1 MWPGWLC
8 QQPIHNRLAGPL
20 QVHWWPGPTVAA
32 SNAPTSLQWMWP
44 PARPTPCS
52 GQGEGLPCEGLSSE
66 GLRSERLSFED
77 LPCEGLSF
85 EGLPSRVVRATEG
98 WRWGATASGLEDALH
113 CV

>member
-8 QQPIHNRLAGPL
+8 QQPIQNRLAGPL

-52 GQGEGLPCEGLSSE
+52 GQGEGLPCEGLS
-66 GLRSERLSFED
+66 
-77 LPCEGLSF
+77 F